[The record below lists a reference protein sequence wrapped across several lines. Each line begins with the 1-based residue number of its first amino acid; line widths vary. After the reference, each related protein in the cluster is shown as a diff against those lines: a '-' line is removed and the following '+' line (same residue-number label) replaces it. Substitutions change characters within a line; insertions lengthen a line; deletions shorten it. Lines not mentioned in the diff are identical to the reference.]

1 MRIAQFNRHVILPT
15 RSTGMCSKV
24 PFPPPGFDDLSAD
37 EQADYA
43 GDLWDR
49 VTLREHEI
57 SVPDWHL
64 ELLREE
70 RRVTKGKGTPWE
82 EFEKELDELINSSN
96 DDENKE

>member
-1 MRIAQFNRHVILPT
+1 M
-15 RSTGMCSKV
+15 SSKV

-49 VTLREHEI
+49 VTLREHEL

-64 ELLREE
+64 KLLQEREARYE
-70 RRVTKGKGTPWE
+70 KEGMTGTPWE
-82 EFEKELDELINSSN
+82 ELEKELFDDLTDPPKDET
-96 DDENKE
+96 

>member
-1 MRIAQFNRHVILPT
+1 M
-15 RSTGMCSKV
+15 SSKV

-64 ELLREE
+64 ELLREREARYE
-70 RRVTKGKGTPWE
+70 RDGMKGTSWE
-82 EFEKELDELINSSN
+82 ELEKELFDDLTDPSKDET
-96 DDENKE
+96 